1 MKRILLVAALACSAY
16 MMSATVLDR
25 IVARVGREII
35 LESELNQQM
44 LQLQKLNML
53 TDDITRRDVLEQMV
67 QTRLVI
73 QKAKEE
79 NYTVDATTVRA
90 LANSQIEQI
99 KSRFP
104 SEQAFQE
111 ELRKAGLNIP
121 DLRSMFEDMI
131 TEDRLKEQIIRNEID
146 NRIHITEAEV
156 EEYYNENLDQF
167 PLRPAMDE
175 VGIISRRV
183 KVSEITRREAM
194 DTMQQVL
201 EQVREGKDFAEL
213 AKQYSEGPAAK
224 SGGDLGFFGRGMMI
238 AEIED
243 VAFNLMPG
251 QVSEVIQ
258 GPQGLYIVKVEEKR
272 DDEVRAR
279 LIMKKLI
286 PGDSDYEAERI
297 LMSRVLDR
305 LNAGEPYADIAVT
318 YSEEDSIV
326 ANGGVLGEFP
336 PDSYPQEYAKDLKN
350 LNYGQYSGVIQDG
363 ERFYILAKLRQ
374 VPPRPF
380 EYLEIESELR
390 EMVRTEKQA
399 ELYDEWMKKL
409 MKEKY
414 VEILLEG

>member
-1 MKRILLVAALACSAY
+1 
-16 MMSATVLDR
+16 
-25 IVARVGREII
+25 
-35 LESELNQQM
+35 
-44 LQLQKLNML
+44 
-53 TDDITRRDVLEQMV
+53 
-67 QTRLVI
+67 
-73 QKAKEE
+73 
-79 NYTVDATTVRA
+79 
-90 LANSQIEQI
+90 
-99 KSRFP
+99 
-104 SEQAFQE
+104 
-111 ELRKAGLNIP
+111 
-121 DLRSMFEDMI
+121 MFEDMI

-146 NRIHITEAEV
+146 TAIHITEAEV

-286 PGDSDYEAERI
+286 PAT
-297 LMSRVLDR
+297 
-305 LNAGEPYADIAVT
+305 AT
-318 YSEEDSIV
+318 T
-326 ANGGVLGEFP
+326 
-336 PDSYPQEYAKDLKN
+336 
-350 LNYGQYSGVIQDG
+350 
-363 ERFYILAKLRQ
+363 
-374 VPPRPF
+374 RP
-380 EYLEIESELR
+380 S
-390 EMVRTEKQA
+390 A
-399 ELYDEWMKKL
+399 SS
-409 MKEKY
+409 
-414 VEILLEG
+414 